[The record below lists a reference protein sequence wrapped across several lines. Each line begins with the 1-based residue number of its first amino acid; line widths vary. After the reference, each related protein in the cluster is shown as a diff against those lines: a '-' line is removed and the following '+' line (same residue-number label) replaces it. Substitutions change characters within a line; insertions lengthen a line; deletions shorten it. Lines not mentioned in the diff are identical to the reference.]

1 MNIKPKGKWAILR
14 ISIYFFIF
22 FYFFG
27 LPLVYSSLYE
37 PKEGDI
43 VFQSLSRASDLI
55 RAIEGVTQSK
65 YSHCGVVIQKDGKWY
80 VNEALGAVH
89 STPLKEWIKRGR
101 GSRVDVFRLHQEHR
115 KHIPA
120 FIKALDKYQ
129 DRPYDIRY
137 RMEDKFIYCS
147 ELVYKAWRDATQQEL
162 GKLEKLGDLNW
173 EPYTDTITKYEGGD
187 PPLDRLMITPISLS
201 KAEQLEKVPL
211 LGG

>member
-1 MNIKPKGKWAILR
+1 MDIKPKGKWAILR

-115 KHIPA
+115 EHIPA

-162 GKLEKLGDLNW
+162 GNWKNW
-173 EPYTDTITKYEGGD
+173 ETSIGNPTQIQLPNTKEEIHRWIG
-187 PPLDRLMITPISLS
+187 
-201 KAEQLEKVPL
+201 
-211 LGG
+211 